1 MEKYLPCLKRLLGI
15 HTKKSF
21 LLLTFVSLALVG
33 CGGGGGGGGG
43 SSVTLQSISITP
55 GDSKIAQG
63 TLKQL
68 TATGP
73 YSDNSTQDLTT
84 TATWSSS
91 DDSIASVDTEGIAN
105 NASAAT
111 GSTTI
116 TATSGTV
123 TGTTTLSATG
133 TLEQKFLVLP
143 LVLDDAPS
151 NPLGP
156 TSMSLFG
163 QFLSTT
169 QFSTTITGD
178 IDGDQY
184 ELALWLSIDPPPAV
198 AQRTLTAQ
206 LVIDDNGTES
216 EIFET
221 TIDVNTTTPTLY
233 TASIVGTDV
242 DVPSGGT
249 LILKLRGDSTDSG
262 DTDTRIILSSS
273 DTTNNS
279 IEIPPQ
285 L

>member
-1 MEKYLPCLKRLLGI
+1 MYKRYLKRLLKI
-15 HTKKSF
+15 HSKQSILILTVVSF
-21 LLLTFVSLALVG
+21 VLAG

-43 SSVTLQSISITP
+43 GSEVTLQSISITP

-68 TATGP
+68 TATGTF
-73 YSDNSTQDLTT
+73 SDNSTQDLTA

-91 DDSIASVDTEGIAN
+91 DDSIASVDAQGVAN
-105 NASAAT
+105 NASVT
-111 GSTTI
+111 SGSATI
-116 TATSGTV
+116 TAVSGTV
-123 TGTTTLSATG
+123 TGTTTISATG
-133 TLEQKFLVLP
+133 SLEQKFLILP
-143 LVLDDAPS
+143 LTLGDAPS

-169 QFSTTITGD
+169 QFSTTISGD

-206 LVIDDNGTES
+206 LVIDESGTES
-216 EIFET
+216 QIFET
-221 TIDVNTTTPTLY
+221 TIVVNTTTPTLY
-233 TASIVGTDV
+233 TASVIGNDV

-249 LILKLRGDSTDSG
+249 LILKLRGDSTDSS
-262 DTDTRIILSSS
+262 DTATRIILSSS

-279 IEIPPQ
+279 IEMPPVN
-285 L
+285 